1 MPQPRQPE
9 PPLRAVDGDGQG
21 DAGPQ
26 APMAV
31 GTTEEAQAAI
41 LYAVTV
47 AARKSAAGGPQ
58 DAQAFGQAAASL
70 GQAWASLQPKTP
82 PAAVPS
88 SRK

>member
-1 MPQPRQPE
+1 MQPRQPE
-9 PPLRAVDGDGQG
+9 APLRAVDGQGGGQP
-21 DAGPQ
+21 APQ
-26 APMAV
+26 RPMAA

-82 PAAVPS
+82 PATVPP